1 MTFWFLFPFL
11 ISTIFM
17 WIFQFPSY
25 TFHWKYFHYLYYNN
39 LVSRIWP
46 YQIYVSRTIIVSKNA
61 YGIVALF
68 QEIEKNLKFR
78 LNVWK
83 HTINNYGFIFF
94 QSSISLFFP
103 PHFIILGA
111 KSIRSRVALQQK
123 VSLCAKWFH

>member
-1 MTFWFLFPFL
+1 MTFWLFSPFL
-11 ISTIFM
+11 ITTISI
-17 WIFQFPSY
+17 WIF
-25 TFHWKYFHYLYYNN
+25 FHIHSIGIIFHYLYYNN
-39 LVSRIWP
+39 LCFM
-46 YQIYVSRTIIVSKNA
+46 NL
-61 YGIVALF
+61 ALPNICVNNHNSF
-68 QEIEKNLKFR
+68 QECLWDSCIVPRNWKNLKFR